1 MNSIKSWH
9 IEHILALTYSKDYGL
24 DPRFSLL
31 MFYYSLCP
39 IYGATKMPNSYHC
52 NWTVKRLF
60 SLVLFF
66 IYSFGEELLNIISLH
81 TRTNSINKL
90 HAHVKWEKLILVG
103 YVYTQ
108 KCILFGVNGNWYLNI
123 HHSYSKTDSVLSLI
137 MLPPNV
143 IMLSCIQ

>member
-9 IEHILALTYSKDYGL
+9 IEHILALTYSKNYGL

-52 NWTVKRLF
+52 NWTVKRRF

-81 TRTNSINKL
+81 TRANSINKL
-90 HAHVKWEKLILVG
+90 HAHVKWEKLTLVFEYTSFLLQNRLCAFSY
-103 YVYTQ
+103 YVAT
-108 KCILFGVNGNWYLNI
+108 KCYHAFMHTIDTW
-123 HHSYSKTDSVLSLI
+123 
-137 MLPPNV
+137 
-143 IMLSCIQ
+143 